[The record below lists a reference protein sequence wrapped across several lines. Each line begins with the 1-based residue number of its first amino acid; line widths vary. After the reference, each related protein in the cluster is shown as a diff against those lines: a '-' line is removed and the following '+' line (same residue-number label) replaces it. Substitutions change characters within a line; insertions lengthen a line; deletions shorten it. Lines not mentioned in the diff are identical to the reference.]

1 MLGGSAFSQLGALID
16 NPASLPSL
24 IGTALPA
31 SSNFFINYIIIQVRP
46 GYAAYAAEP
55 GAPAAPVSS
64 RLACQPHCKMLR
76 AALLLLYMLAARC
89 AGMRAAQDVQ
99 GLAR

>member
-46 GYAAYAAEP
+46 GHAACADP

-64 RLACQPHCKMLR
+64 RLVCQPRCGMLG

-89 AGMRAAQDVQ
+89 ADMRATRDVQ
-99 GLAR
+99 GLAH